1 MRHPLMD
8 HIIQEHGPIM
18 GNRVNQRRLPITV
31 KVFLGRRIHDQSER
45 AVCRPAAAIRIQPQ
59 PQFQPQQPYVP
70 RPVAPLRTQRG
81 LLKYVLLGLVTFSI
95 YDIWQMSEVG
105 DSLNLLAFKRDGK
118 HTMHYCL
125 MFFLVGWS
133 RWASAGWCGI
143 TAYPAA
149 SAKNRPRAV
158 CPSRSPPRH
167 SGCGHP
173 RLAHRSGTVHL
184 YIQAAA
190 RDE

>member
-1 MRHPLMD
+1 MTNPNAPYAA
-8 HIIQEHGPIM
+8 QP
-18 GNRVNQRRLPITV
+18 Q
-31 KVFLGRRIHDQSER
+31 QSGF
-45 AVCRPAAAIRIQPQ
+45 QPQ
-59 PQFQPQQPYVP
+59 PQFQPQQPYAP

-125 MFFLVGWS
+125 MFFLVGWVTLGI
-133 RWASAGWCGI
+133 GWLVWF

-167 SGCGHP
+167 SGCG
-173 RLAHRSGTVHL
+173 ASSARSSQWDRSSIYTSCCT
-184 YIQAAA
+184 
-190 RDE
+190 R